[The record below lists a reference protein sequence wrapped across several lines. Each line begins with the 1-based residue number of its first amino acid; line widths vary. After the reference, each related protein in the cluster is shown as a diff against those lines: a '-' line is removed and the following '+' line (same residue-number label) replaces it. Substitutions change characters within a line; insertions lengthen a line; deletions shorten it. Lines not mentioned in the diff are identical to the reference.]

1 MGLMLFG
8 LLVLSMAVGV
18 FTIMPKMVSAYTLH
32 DPIYITDKDDIYE

>member
-18 FTIMPKMVSAYTLH
+18 FTIMPKIVSTYTPH
-32 DPIYITDKDDIYE
+32 DLIDIADKDDIYE